1 MWRELYGLTK
11 NYFEIFNLPEKFD
24 IDLTVLQKNY
34 REIQKKIHPDKFTTS
49 TENEKIQSMIKSTQI
64 NDAYKTLKLP
74 LKRASYITSLHTDD
88 KKIILPPEFLMQQME
103 WEEYFESIQTKKEK
117 VNEFDSLI
125 KNKKDDF
132 IGLLQNQIDQK
143 KDWDAAAITI
153 HKLQF
158 IEQLI
163 NKISQ
168 QLLN

>member
-1 MWRELYGLTK
+1 LTK

-24 IDLTVLQKNY
+24 IDLAVLQENY

-64 NDAYKTLKLP
+64 NDAYKTLKFP

-153 HKLQF
+153 HKLLF
-158 IEQLI
+158 IDQLI

-168 QLLN
+168 QLVN

>member
-1 MWRELYGLTK
+1 MTK

>member
-1 MWRELYGLTK
+1 LWRELYGLTK
-11 NYFEIFNLPEKFD
+11 NYFEIFNLPAKFD
-24 IDLTVLQKNY
+24 VDLVALQKNY

-49 TENEKIQSMIKSTQI
+49 TENEKIQSMIKSTEI

-74 LKRASYITSLHTDD
+74 IKRASYLTSLHASD

-103 WEEYFESIQTKKEK
+103 WEEYFESIQTKKGK
-117 VNEFDSLI
+117 IHEFDSLI
-125 KNKKDDF
+125 NNKKNDL
-132 IGLLQNQIDQK
+132 IELLQNQIDQK

-158 IEQLI
+158 VEQLI

-168 QLLN
+168 QLLK

>member
-1 MWRELYGLTK
+1 MTK

-24 IDLTVLQKNY
+24 IDLTVLQENY

>member
-1 MWRELYGLTK
+1 MTK

-153 HKLQF
+153 HKLKF

-168 QLLN
+168 QLIN

>member
-1 MWRELYGLTK
+1 LTK

>member
-1 MWRELYGLTK
+1 MTK

-143 KDWDAAAITI
+143 KDWDAAAITV

-158 IEQLI
+158 VEQLVS
-163 NKISQ
+163 KISQ
-168 QLLN
+168 ELLN